1 MADCLACS
9 SHSALSCFELMV
21 LLSKRSSAGKKP
33 VALYMPL
40 SDSARWRN
48 ARNLAACSFLSE
60 KEVMNS
66 GWELKC
72 TLPASDPVPTL
83 GGAMTPRSSPSCFW
97 NLVRLLVMAK
107 AHLPA
112 KNMFMASAYSSDVT
126 SGFKTL
132 ASIICFVQDNHS
144 A

>member
-97 NLVRLLVMAK
+97 NLVRLLVMAS
-107 AHLPA
+107 AH
-112 KNMFMASAYSSDVT
+112 SSDVT
-126 SGFKTL
+126 SGLKTL

-144 A
+144 ANFGSV